1 MRDYYTIA
9 EVSEL
14 LGVTKTTLRRWEEV
28 GKIESK
34 RTQGNHR
41 RYEKK
46 AIDRIL
52 QKEEKI
58 EKITIGYARVSTN
71 EQKEDLKRQVQM
83 IENYCS
89 SKGYVF
95 EVISDLGSGLN
106 YNKRGLIKLIE
117 LIEEDKLERL
127 VISYKDRL
135 LRFGSEI
142 IFKLCEIHNVEV
154 IIINQTENT
163 FESELV
169 DDVLSIIT
177 VYSSQL
183 YGKRSHKNKKII
195 EENKK
200 LFSEKEE

>member
-9 EVSEL
+9 EVSAL

-46 AIDRIL
+46 VIDRIL
-52 QKEEKI
+52 QKEKKV

-177 VYSSQL
+177 VYSSKL

-195 EENKK
+195 AENKK

>member
-46 AIDRIL
+46 VIDRIL
-52 QKEEKI
+52 QKEKKV

-177 VYSSQL
+177 VYSSKL

>member
-177 VYSSQL
+177 VYSSKL